1 MSEMILCLPRE
12 DSFLHRQPSVEQD
25 HPEWKL
31 ISCPVCG
38 DSCYISPDHEYLLS
52 KRPTLVA
59 ACTICA
65 LQGRSNR

>member
-12 DSFLHRQPSVEQD
+12 DSFLNCHPPVEQK
-25 HPEWKL
+25 HPDWKL

-38 DSCYISPDHEYLLS
+38 DGCYISPDHE
-52 KRPTLVA
+52 KTLAQYPSMGA

-65 LQGRSNR
+65 LRRR